1 MHRGG
6 KLIIP
11 DKKIN
16 ELTTQDNQKFS
27 FKISLSSQIADIK
40 SKFYDY
46 KGFRRYQF
54 VLAETDEQE
63 KIASSIKNYQETK
76 YTKIEGDIADT
87 KDIVFFIDVF
97 NWKVSIDTSVNIVI
111 VFIENWSK
119 NKRDTRCHLNCF

>member
-1 MHRGG
+1 MQLKMNDLRGDG
-6 KLIIP
+6 IVYYVFDVDRYYRVNTNYEVVSEGNYKVIP
-11 DKKIN
+11 DKKIY

-54 VLAETDEQE
+54 LLAETDEQE

-76 YTKIEGDIADT
+76 Y
-87 KDIVFFIDVF
+87 
-97 NWKVSIDTSVNIVI
+97 
-111 VFIENWSK
+111 
-119 NKRDTRCHLNCF
+119 